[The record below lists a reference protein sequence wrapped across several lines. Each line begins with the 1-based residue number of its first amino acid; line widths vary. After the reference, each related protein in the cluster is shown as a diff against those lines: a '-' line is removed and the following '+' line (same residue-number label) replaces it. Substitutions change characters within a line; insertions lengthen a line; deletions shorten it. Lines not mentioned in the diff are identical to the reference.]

1 MCHIGVCTIH
11 MFVYIQAFRNQ
22 LYKDALKI
30 SSVQYNTIFMVFLL
44 LLSWN
49 KSEKQYQV
57 QDFALK
63 NIIIAKIFIFLSTC
77 KQLQLR
83 RRQFSFF

>member
-30 SSVQYNTIFMVFLL
+30 SSVQYNTIFMVFFIVI
-44 LLSWN
+44 
-49 KSEKQYQV
+49 K
-57 QDFALK
+57 LK
-63 NIIIAKIFIFLSTC
+63 
-77 KQLQLR
+77 
-83 RRQFSFF
+83 